1 MESIAIN
8 DFRELPSISD
18 RVSSPQRWLISLSL
32 RASPDAAQAV
42 ISTRIGL
49 CAGVVETLALSGI
62 SDGGALALGESLT
75 RARGS
80 VRVSDATLDGTR
92 VGDIGARGL
101 AAAMASGA
109 FDACSALRLSFP
121 RLSSAG
127 ATAFAHAL
135 GSSRLVE
142 LDLSGCGGVSA
153 AGAAAI
159 AGALRAPRSSPCAL
173 SRLRLDGCG
182 VGDAGAEA
190 LAFALLSS
198 IKLLDL
204 RNCGITDRGAAA
216 LARALAR
223 GALLSDLLLSG
234 NAVGDAGAA
243 ALAAGVLARSGAL
256 GGPLAL
262 ELRNA
267 RIGGQGVIAFAGAL
281 RAAEHRAG
289 GGAHHQTISA
299 IELGDNSV
307 PLDAALTLVAT
318 AVTTARMRNSLGV
331 AKQPLIDFSSNAGNG
346 GSGGSGVDGSSGD
359 DSTDDVEAYSNALG
373 VAVSLAAGGSGLDSG
388 GVLSGAARA
397 RVLQQVF
404 GGGSGT
410 FVFPAACPSLSALR
424 AAAAEVV
431 RAGFRAAAAGAEMQ
445 EGVWQE
451 AAVATAASDVDHSL
465 IMQLVS
471 SRIGVRATP
480 LPEVPTAAATA
491 GASSAALAAAM
502 SKSPR
507 TRPPL
512 RFSVDLSADSDGE
525 GDRMGGTAGSAPTV
539 RPTPVRPTPSP
550 PKASVKEEA
559 AVLVRSVSQLAPPPL
574 PSLPKLSS
582 PPLDPTRRRPSA
594 DLSPVSRGL
603 AECLPPGLLDTRID
617 SLSAQQIAAVLDLA
631 RALQRAPVAAAAA
644 AAAVSHPPNVAP
656 VAAASLAAPR
666 SPRARGSA
674 AHSVTLAPPT
684 APSAFSSASRAAA
697 GPSAQSPLP
706 LPRRSRVGR
715 ERKVAAASE
724 EAAANIDRGAS
735 GDVSSASKA
744 QLAGSPAVDARPPL
758 SAAPPTAAAAAVPT
772 STTLKTT
779 PATNGASYAMRAL
792 KQPSYVSP
800 LNAGSYARAYA
811 AAHARA
817 LPTSRDG
824 SPETV

>member
-1 MESIAIN
+1 M
-8 DFRELPSISD
+8 SD
-18 RVSSPQRWLISLSL
+18 RVSFPQRWLISLSL

-62 SDGGALALGESLT
+62 SDGGALALGEALT

-92 VGDIGARGL
+92 VGDVGARGL
-101 AAAMASGA
+101 AASMASGA

-121 RLSSAG
+121 RLTSAG

-142 LDLSGCGGVSA
+142 LDLSGCGGVGA

-159 AGALRAPRSSPCAL
+159 AGALRAPRSSACAL

-198 IKLLDL
+198 LKLLDL

-234 NAVGDAGAA
+234 NALGDAGAA

-267 RIGGQGVIAFAGAL
+267 RIGAQGVISFAGAL

-289 GGAHHQTISA
+289 GGAHHHAISA

-318 AVTTARMRNSLGV
+318 AVTTARTRTSMGV
-331 AKQPLIDFSSNAGNG
+331 AKLPLIDFSSTAGDG
-346 GSGGSGVDGSSGD
+346 DSGGSGVGGSSGD
-359 DSTDDVEAYSNALG
+359 DSADDAEAFSNALG

-404 GGGSGT
+404 GGGGT

-424 AAAAEVV
+424 AAAGEVV

-451 AAVATAASDVDHSL
+451 AAAAASDVDHSL

-471 SRIGVRATP
+471 SRIGARAAP
-480 LPEVPTAAATA
+480 LSEVTLAATAAGAGSAASAAAT
-491 GASSAALAAAM
+491 

-507 TRPPL
+507 ARPPL

-525 GDRMGGTAGSAPTV
+525 GDRVGASASCSSARTV

-550 PKASVKEEA
+550 PKALVKEEA
-559 AVLVRSVSQLAPPPL
+559 RVLVRNVSQLAPPPL
-574 PSLPKLSS
+574 PTLPKLSS
-582 PPLDPTRRRPSA
+582 PPIDPAQRRLSA

-631 RALQRAPVAAAAA
+631 RALQRAPAAAS
-644 AAAVSHPPNVAP
+644 VSVPPNVAP
-656 VAAASLAAPR
+656 IATSSMAAPR

-674 AHSVTLAPPT
+674 AHSVALAPPR
-684 APSAFSSASRAAA
+684 APTAFSSASRDRAA

-724 EAAANIDRGAS
+724 EAAANTDRGTS
-735 GDVSSASKA
+735 GGVSSASNA
-744 QLAGSPAVDARPPL
+744 QLAERSPIGLTVDARPPL
-758 SAAPPTAAAAAVPT
+758 SAPPTAAALSSAASTNAKTIITPT
-772 STTLKTT
+772 S
-779 PATNGASYAMRAL
+779 NGASSYAVRAL
-792 KQPSYVSP
+792 KQPIYVSP

-817 LPTSRDG
+817 LPPSRDG